1 MLVRACLLL
10 PALPLLSSCTP
21 VPGPT
26 GVEPREY
33 SDCDPISYDYCG
45 FPFPSSFYEREDSST
60 PTGYRVHLGETTI
73 PYTDQGEISYQ
84 PSPEKWNELDGF
96 SPMGPMIAQLPGMAD
111 ANLVGW
117 DNIGASIVDGST
129 TVVIDVETGE
139 RMPHFAELDYAGQ
152 AVEGQRT
159 LFIRPTSP
167 LRNGHH
173 YIVGVRGMVDANGGA
188 LPASDGF
195 AALRDGAQTDN
206 WDIEGRR
213 DLYETIFTT
222 LEADGWTRNDTQL
235 AWDFHV
241 KSVEAVA
248 AKGEWMRDDARA
260 RLGESGP
267 AYSIT
272 NIQDEYNEN
281 IYRVVEG
288 TMTVPLYTEVDDSG
302 TLLTRGEDGMP
313 YYNGDTTAT
322 FTILIP
328 RTAYE
333 NPRPLPLLQYGHGLL
348 GAQDEVYAGYLGEVA
363 NRHGYVMFAVDW
375 TGMKESDRD
384 AITFMILGDL
394 SNFSMISERTQ
405 QGFIEFDAAV
415 WMMQGAMSTDDAMTF
430 DGVSVVDP
438 STLYYYGN
446 SQGAILGGA
455 YVALSQDIT
464 RATLGVG
471 GGPYSILLS
480 RSSDFTPF
488 FGIFQSVYDDERDL
502 ALWMGLL
509 QQTWDPGEV
518 GGYGRQLTEA
528 PLTGTPAKQFL
539 LQDALGDAQ
548 VTTLGAQMI
557 GRAVG
562 AALPRDP
569 VAEVYG
575 LTTQADGYVGSA
587 LVEYDHGAPAMPYA
601 NTPPDEEFDTHES
614 TRRAWAAQEQM
625 AHFFATGEITSY
637 CVGACMCA
645 AGQCDA
651 PIAEE

>member
-1 MLVRACLLL
+1 MLALSALGLL
-10 PALPLLSSCTP
+10 ASCTP
-21 VPGPT
+21 EPKPS
-26 GVEPREY
+26 GVTPREF
-33 SDCDPISYDYCG
+33 SDCDPISSDYCG
-45 FPFPSSFYEREDSST
+45 FPFPSSFYEREDSTT

-73 PYTDQGEISYQ
+73 PFTDQGEISYQ
-84 PSPEKWNELDGF
+84 PAPDKWNELDGF

-111 ANLVGW
+111 KNLIGW
-117 DNIGASIVDGST
+117 NNIEASIADGST
-129 TVVIDVETGE
+129 TVIIDVDTGE
-139 RMPHFAELDYAGQ
+139 RMPHFAELDYAGN
-152 AVEGQRT
+152 AVEGQRP
-159 LFIRPTSP
+159 LFIRPMVP

-173 YIVGVRGMVDANGGA
+173 YVVALRGAVDAAGA
-188 LPASDGF
+188 PVAASEGF
-195 AALRDGAQTDN
+195 AALRDGTETDN

-222 LEADGWTRNDTQL
+222 LEADGWTRAETQV

-260 RLGESGP
+260 RFATTGP
-267 AYSIT
+267 NYVVT
-272 NIQDEYNEN
+272 NVQDDYNEN

-288 TMTVPLYTEVDDSG
+288 TMTVPLYTEHDDSG
-302 TLLTRGEDGMP
+302 TLLTRGDDGMP
-313 YYNGDTTAT
+313 YYNGETTVP
-322 FTILIP
+322 FTIMIP
-328 RTAYE
+328 RTAFE

-363 NRHGYVMFAVDW
+363 NRYGYVMFAADW
-375 TGMKESDRD
+375 TGMKETDSD

-394 SNFSMISERTQ
+394 SNFSMISEREQ
-405 QGFIEFDAAV
+405 QGFVEFDWAA
-415 WMMQGAMSTDDAMTF
+415 WMMKGAMSTDDAVTF

-438 STLYYYGN
+438 NTLYYYGN

-471 GGPYSILLS
+471 GAPYSILLS
-480 RSSDFTPF
+480 RSADFTPF
-488 FGIFQSVYDDERDL
+488 FSIFQSVYDDERDL

-528 PLTGTPAKQFL
+528 PLDGTPNKQYL

-548 VTTLGAQMI
+548 VTTLGAQNI
-557 GRAVG
+557 ARALG
-562 AALPRDP
+562 ASLPRDP
-569 VAEVYG
+569 VQPVYG
-575 LTTQADGYVGSA
+575 LTTQADGFVGSA
-587 LVEYDHGAPAMPYA
+587 LAEFDFAAPAMPVT

-625 AHFFATGEITSY
+625 AHFFATGEITSF
-637 CVGACMCA
+637 CDGACMCA
-645 AGQCDA
+645 EGACDA
-651 PIAEE
+651 PEGD